1 MFVRAVC
8 KIQIRKV
15 SSGRDTQSINCSSY
29 WVLVPITHLLGL
41 FSCQLPCRNSQ
52 LHDFWKRVWAQQVL
66 TDSPNSHSDSVCQ
79 QNTRD
84 LQSRWR
90 QWQKKK
96 KKIKLNNSGNDTNVL
111 DVAEYQCNDNGI
123 QATWAC
129 LCSSG
134 TCLCHTCAA
143 FHWGCVSYQIFCQN
157 TDRTYFNVAQKTMQ
171 GTPKLFFS
179 CRTYSFPFPFLKCC
193 FTYARLLWPS
203 VLICILLIASTSKV

>member
-29 WVLVPITHLLGL
+29 WVLVPITHLRGL
-41 FSCQLPCRNSQ
+41 FSCQLPRHNSQ

-90 QWQKKK
+90 RWQKNK
-96 KKIKLNNSGNDTNVL
+96 NNLIFNISAVIMESRQLGPVFAAVEHACVTHVL
-111 DVAEYQCNDNGI
+111 P
-123 QATWAC
+123 
-129 LCSSG
+129 SSG
-134 TCLCHTCAA
+134 AA
-143 FHWGCVSYQIFCQN
+143 SHSKFSV
-157 TDRTYFNVAQKTMQ
+157 KTQTGHILMSLWRQ
-171 GTPKLFFS
+171 CREPRAFFF
-179 CRTYSFPFPFLKCC
+179 CRTYSFPFQL
-193 FTYARLLWPS
+193 
-203 VLICILLIASTSKV
+203 

>member
-15 SSGRDTQSINCSSY
+15 SSGPDAQSINCSSY
-29 WVLVPITHLLGL
+29 WVLVPITHLRGL

-90 QWQKKK
+90 QWQKKTK
-96 KKIKLNNSGNDTNVL
+96 TKQKLNWITVEMIRTFWMLRNISAMIMESRQLGPVFAAVEHACVTHALHSIGAAKFSVKTQTGHIVMSL
-111 DVAEYQCNDNGI
+111 RRQCREPPSFFFLQDLLFSI
-123 QATWAC
+123 SILKMLLH
-129 LCSSG
+129 LCSI
-134 TCLCHTCAA
+134 T
-143 FHWGCVSYQIFCQN
+143 
-157 TDRTYFNVAQKTMQ
+157 VA
-171 GTPKLFFS
+171 
-179 CRTYSFPFPFLKCC
+179 
-193 FTYARLLWPS
+193 
-203 VLICILLIASTSKV
+203 